1 MPPVLIVEHQPVA
14 DALFG
19 LGRTIIG
26 FEIDLLMF
34 QSAPE
39 ALDKHIVHPASL
51 AIHAD
56 LDVMVFEY
64 IREILAGKL
73 TTLVTVKDI
82 RCAVG
87 CQGFF
92 QCLNIRAASRLLA
105 KRYESTFL
113 ERQSMIAPRCT
124 KPLRIGMYVRSVP
137 HT

>member
-1 MPPVLIVEHQPVA
+1 MPSFLIVEHQPVA

-19 LGRTIIG
+19 LGQAIIV

-34 QSAPE
+34 QAAPE

-51 AIHAD
+51 AIHVDFA
-56 LDVMVFEY
+56 VMVFEY

-87 CQGFF
+87 C
-92 QCLNIRAASRLLA
+92 
-105 KRYESTFL
+105 
-113 ERQSMIAPRCT
+113 
-124 KPLRIGMYVRSVP
+124 
-137 HT
+137 

>member
-1 MPPVLIVEHQPVA
+1 MPSSLIVEHQPVA

-19 LGRTIIG
+19 LGHTIIG

-34 QSAPE
+34 QAEPV
-39 ALDKHIVHPASL
+39 ALDKHIVHPAPL
-51 AIHAD
+51 PIHAD

-92 QCLNIRAASRLLA
+92 QRLNTRSGIQ
-105 KRYESTFL
+105 TVG
-113 ERQSMIAPRCT
+113 QAPRAHLYCDF
-124 KPLRIGMYVRSVP
+124 SVELARVAHKKDYWTP
-137 HT
+137 SRVNKC

>member
-64 IREILAGKL
+64 IREVLAGKL
-73 TTLVTVKDI
+73 T
-82 RCAVG
+82 
-87 CQGFF
+87 
-92 QCLNIRAASRLLA
+92 AASRLLD
-105 KRYESTFL
+105 KRHENTFL
-113 ERQSMIAPRCT
+113 ECQSMIATRYT
-124 KPLRIGMYVRSVP
+124 KPLRIGMYVRSVH